1 MSKRTAEK
9 MCKVYKLGNYLKT
22 CARSEKKIPCLSCF
36 HDYLTLL

>member
-22 CARSEKKIPCLSCF
+22 CARSEKKFLAYPVFMTI
-36 HDYLTLL
+36 